1 MNLQFQWQR
10 GLVSLHPYQHQG
22 FCICLVFRS
31 LLIWLAYTHIV
42 EVLTCLRGKIKSS
55 KTVGHWG
62 PSFCKFPAPGRRD
75 GEMGVERLAISS
87 HGLFYPVDILADL
100 GIDTWVVGL
109 AARETS
115 PGHHALQ
122 GTFAHQ
128 WSPWVTLE
136 GIKQISFSFTGK
148 LLPPPQLSVFVRR
161 TLDFHHGQWG
171 ESHCFWGPM
180 EEQKLRPSRRR

>member
-42 EVLTCLRGKIKSS
+42 EVLRCLWGKIKSS
-55 KTVGHWG
+55 KTVGHWA
-62 PSFCKFPAPGRRD
+62 PYFCKFPAPGRRD
-75 GEMGVERLAISS
+75 GEMGVERLAVSS
-87 HGLFYPVDILADL
+87 YGLCYPLDILADL

-122 GTFAHQ
+122 GTFAHK

-180 EEQKLRPSRRR
+180 EEQKLRPSWRR